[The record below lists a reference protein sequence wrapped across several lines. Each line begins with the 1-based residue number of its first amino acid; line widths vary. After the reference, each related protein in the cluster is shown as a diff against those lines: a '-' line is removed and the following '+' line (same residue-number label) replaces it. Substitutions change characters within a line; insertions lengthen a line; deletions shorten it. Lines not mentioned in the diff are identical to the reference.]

1 MQDKEDPLK
10 ASQYMKLNTDLKDF
24 EKLTNQQRY
33 FENGEELK

>member
-10 ASQYMKLNTDLKDF
+10 VTEYMKLTADLKDF

-33 FENGEELK
+33 LENGEELK